1 MVFSDWLAVGRRQ
14 PEWWWE
20 VAYAG
25 TKLLFQPAQQ
35 PIVYIAPVT
44 DILGRLALVPYG
56 EHGTIP
62 HGWRALACHYP
73 RGECDHQ
80 DRPGSGSKL
89 YYIDSW
95 AMLWPSDHPRYSRRP
110 TS

>member
-1 MVFSDWLAVGRRQ
+1 MNVPMSVVADYCLIGCTSKSTTRSLTFSSLIAVMVFSDWLAVGRRQ

-25 TKLLFQPAQQ
+25 TKLLYQPAPQ
-35 PIVYIAPVT
+35 PIVYIVPVT

-62 HGWRALACHYP
+62 HG
-73 RGECDHQ
+73 
-80 DRPGSGSKL
+80 
-89 YYIDSW
+89 
-95 AMLWPSDHPRYSRRP
+95 
-110 TS
+110 